1 MQALRRIE
9 AWLHAGN
16 RGLLLV
22 CQVATIGLVAA
33 ITTVICAGVYYRYVL
48 NDALSWSEE
57 IAKFLMVWMVF
68 TGAPIALRQGAHVAI
83 ELLPN
88 VLPTRLR
95 HAVNLAVFLIIMALM
110 AVFVHQ
116 GAVFA
121 WNARTQIAATLSFG
135 FPLFW
140 IFLAIP
146 VGGGLMFCIAAELA
160 LRAVRGI
167 AGDPELLAEDDH
179 LALAA
184 SARD

>member
-1 MQALRRIE
+1 MRALRSIE

-16 RGLLLV
+16 QGLLLV
-22 CQVATIGLVAA
+22 CKVVTIGLVAA
-33 ITTVICAGVYYRYVL
+33 IAAVICAGVYYRYVL
-48 NDALSWSEE
+48 SDALSWSEE
-57 IAKFLMVWMVF
+57 IAKFLMVWMTF
-68 TGAPIALRQGAHVAI
+68 TGAPIALRQGGHVAI

-88 VLPTRLR
+88 ALPGRMR
-95 HAVNLAVFLIIMALM
+95 HAAQLVVFLIILALM

-116 GAVFA
+116 GGVFA

-146 VGGGLMFCIAAELA
+146 VGGALMFCIALEFA

-167 AGDPELLAEDDH
+167 AGDPEVLAEEH
-179 LALAA
+179 PALAA
-184 SARD
+184 AARD